1 VITDLG
7 VLTPDPQTSELT
19 LSGIYPGVSVAD
31 IKGRTG
37 WDLRV
42 SADLSEIAAPSEPE
56 LTALRGLLATMPAS
70 KVTEGAA
77 R

>member
-1 VITDLG
+1 M
-7 VLTPDPQTSELT
+7 

-42 SADLSEIAAPSEPE
+42 SADLGEIPAPSEPE
-56 LTALRGLLATMPAS
+56 LTALRGLLATMPAGKAS
-70 KVTEGAA
+70 RVPPAAAPAAPVTTPATEGAA